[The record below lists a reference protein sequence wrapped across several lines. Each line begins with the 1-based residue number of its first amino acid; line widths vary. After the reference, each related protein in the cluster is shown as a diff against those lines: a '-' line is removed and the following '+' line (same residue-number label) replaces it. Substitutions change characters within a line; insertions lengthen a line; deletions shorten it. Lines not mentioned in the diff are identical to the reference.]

1 MIPRI
6 NVNFCL
12 REKARQNGWECLG
25 SAEGMANMSEWALV
39 LGAEVASVVDGHL
52 PNAEGHRKAQVFSA
66 RAETQDQ
73 AAPDSVL
80 VRSS

>member
-1 MIPRI
+1 
-6 NVNFCL
+6 
-12 REKARQNGWECLG
+12 
-25 SAEGMANMSEWALV
+25 MANMSEWALV
-39 LGAEVASVVDGHL
+39 LGAGVASVVDGHL

-80 VRSS
+80 VRSA

>member
-6 NVNFCL
+6 NVDFCL
-12 REKARQNGWECLG
+12 REKTSQNGWECLG
-25 SAEGMANMSEWALV
+25 SVEGMANMSEWALV
-39 LGAEVASVVDGHL
+39 LGAGVASVVDGHL